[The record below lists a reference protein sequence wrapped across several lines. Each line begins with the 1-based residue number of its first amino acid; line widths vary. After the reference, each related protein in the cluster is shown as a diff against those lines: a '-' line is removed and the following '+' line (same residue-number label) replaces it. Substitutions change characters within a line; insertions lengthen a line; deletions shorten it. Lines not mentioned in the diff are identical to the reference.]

1 MDKYNQQHTFHH
13 PTKYN
18 KLFLREREGKIE
30 SGGGG
35 AEVGGR
41 ESQAGSTIRAE
52 PNTGLDLTPLRSGP
66 QRKSRVGCLID

>member
-30 SGGGG
+30 SRGGG
-35 AEVGGR
+35 AEVGGER
-41 ESQAGSTIRAE
+41 ISSRLHNQSRSQHGARSHTPEIRPPAE
-52 PNTGLDLTPLRSGP
+52 
-66 QRKSRVGCLID
+66 I